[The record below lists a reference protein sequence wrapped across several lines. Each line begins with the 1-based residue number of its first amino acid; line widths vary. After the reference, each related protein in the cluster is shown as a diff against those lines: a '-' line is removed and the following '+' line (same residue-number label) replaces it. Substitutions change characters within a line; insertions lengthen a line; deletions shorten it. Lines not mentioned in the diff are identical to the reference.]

1 MIAFWL
7 DLTGLT
13 WHQWLGVLVGV
24 PSAYHLLIHWKWVE
38 AVTRRLLARG
48 SRQAKT
54 YYWLDAS
61 LLLGLGLS
69 LLTGLVIS
77 SWLDL
82 TLPNYV
88 LWLDVHIQSSIA
100 TLVLLVLKI
109 GLHWRWVESVFQRSI
124 LVPPTQL
131 VIQQTTRASKAEIQ
145 VG

>member
-1 MIAFWL
+1 MKNKSKKYNWIVDAVLFVGFMIAFWL
-7 DLTGLT
+7 DLTGLA

-24 PSAYHLLIHWKWVE
+24 LSAYHLLIHWKWVE

-48 SRQAKT
+48 SRQAKI
-54 YYWLDAS
+54 YY
-61 LLLGLGLS
+61 
-69 LLTGLVIS
+69 
-77 SWLDL
+77 WLDL

-124 LVPPTQL
+124 LVPRIQL